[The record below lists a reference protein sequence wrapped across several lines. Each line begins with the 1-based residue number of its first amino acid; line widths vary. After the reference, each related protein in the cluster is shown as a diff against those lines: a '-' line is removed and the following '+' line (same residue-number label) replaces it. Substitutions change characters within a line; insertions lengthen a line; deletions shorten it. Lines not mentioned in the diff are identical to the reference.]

1 MDFSADR
8 RRLLLWKTLGTLM
21 EQLPVQFAVRAA
33 QAIAWVIA
41 LRDTP
46 TRRRAEENLRTILE
60 YGADEPIDDKV
71 LRRWIWRY
79 YASYARY
86 WAEGATLPGLDPDD
100 AVARI
105 AFVEGEEH
113 LLKAMAAGNG
123 AIVALPHIGSWE
135 WGGALMAQ
143 MGFPM
148 TAVAEVLEPPAL
160 FEYFVAK
167 REQVGLRI
175 VPLDANA
182 GKQLLG
188 ILRSGGLVGLLC
200 DRDLTGDGIDVELL
214 GRLAHMP
221 AGPATLALRTGAT
234 LIPGVVYSGPGQD
247 HHVVLEAPIDLAR
260 TKSLRADVARVSQDL
275 ADALSRLIARAPEQW
290 HVFVDPFE
298 DAPASVATDNP

>member
-21 EQLPVQFAVRAA
+21 EQLPVQLAVRVA
-33 QAIAWVIA
+33 QAVGWLVA
-41 LRDTP
+41 LRP
-46 TRRRAEENLRTILE
+46 SATRQRAEENLRTILE
-60 YGADEPIDDKV
+60 YGADHPIDDKV
-71 LRRWIWRY
+71 LRRWVRRY

-86 WAEGATLPGLDPDD
+86 WAEGATLPGLAPEQ
-100 AVARI
+100 AVDRI

-113 LLKAMAAGNG
+113 LLKAMAAGKG
-123 AIVALPHIGSWE
+123 TIIALPHIGSWE

-148 TAVAEVLEPPAL
+148 TAVAEVLEPPEL

-175 VPLDANA
+175 VPLDGNA
-182 GKQLLG
+182 GKQLLKV
-188 ILRSGGLVGLLC
+188 LRDGGLVGLLC

-214 GRLAHMP
+214 GRRARMP

-234 LIPGVVYSGPGQD
+234 LIPGVAYSGPGKY
-247 HHVVLEAPIDLAR
+247 HHIVLDAPLDTTR
-260 TKSLRADVARVSQDL
+260 TKSLRADVATTTQDL
-275 ADALSRLIARAPEQW
+275 ADALSRLIARSPEQW
-290 HVFVDPFE
+290 HVFVDPFDVPTSAAAQE
-298 DAPASVATDNP
+298 P